1 MAIFTNQALLS
12 YRNGSVSSNIV
23 SGEIV
28 GVLTATKNA
37 LLTTYSAGD
46 TVSYV
51 IAIYNSGTSALTGV
65 NISDDL
71 GAYPFGSTT
80 LVPLTYLDG
89 SIAYYLDGALQP
101 APTVTATGTA
111 LEIEGITV
119 PQGGYALLIYEV
131 RLNDFAPLATGGEIT
146 NTATITSGNE
156 TVTASETINASTEP
170 ILSITKGVNPQ
181 TVSENGQLTYTFT
194 IQNFGNTEATAADT
208 LSVSDT
214 FDPILNPITVT
225 YNGTVW
231 TAGNE
236 YTYNSST
243 GLFTTTPGNITVPA
257 ATYSQD
263 PATGEWNVTP
273 GTATLV
279 VTGTV

>member
-28 GVLTATKNA
+28 GVLSATKNA

-51 IAIYNSGTSALTGV
+51 IAIYNSGSTPITDV
-65 NISDDL
+65 KISDDL

-89 SIAYYLDGALQP
+89 SIAYYLNGALQP
-101 APTVTATGTA
+101 APSVTATGTS
-111 LEIEGITV
+111 LIIEGITV
-119 PQGGYALLIYEV
+119 PQGGYALLIYEASI
-131 RLNDFAPLATGGEIT
+131 NDFAPLAAGSEII
-146 NTATITSGNE
+146 NTATVTSGNE
-156 TVTASETINASTEP
+156 TVTASETITVSNAP

-194 IQNFGNTEATAADT
+194 IQNFGNTDATAADT

-214 FDPILNPITVT
+214 FDPVLDPITVT
-225 YNGTVW
+225 YNGTAW
-231 TAGNE
+231 TAGVE
-236 YTYNSST
+236 YTYDPST
-243 GLFTTTPGNITVPA
+243 GLFTTNPGSITVPA

-263 PATGEWNVTP
+263 PTTGEWNVTP

>member
-101 APTVTATGTA
+101 APTVTATGTS

-263 PATGEWNVTP
+263 PTTGEWNVTP

>member
-12 YRNGSVSSNIV
+12 YRNGTVSSNV
-23 SGEIV
+23 VTGEIV
-28 GVLTATKNA
+28 GVLTANKNA

-46 TVSYV
+46 TVTYV
-51 IAIYNSGTSALTGV
+51 IGVYNSGNSPITNVSV
-65 NISDDL
+65 SDNL

-80 LVPLTYLDG
+80 LVPLTYSDG
-89 SIAYYLDGALQP
+89 SIAYYLNGALQ
-101 APTVTATGTA
+101 APPQVTATGTS

-119 PQGGYALLIYEV
+119 PAGGYALLLYEARV
-131 RLNDFAPLATGGEIT
+131 NDFAPLAPGGQIN
-146 NTATITSGNE
+146 NTANVTNGSESVTAEETITVNS
-156 TVTASETINASTEP
+156 EP
-170 ILSITKGVNPQ
+170 ILSITKGVTPQ

-194 IQNFGNTEATAADT
+194 IQNFGNTEADDDDA

-231 TAGNE
+231 TEGVE
-236 YTYNSST
+236 YTYDAAT
-243 GLFTTTPGNITVPA
+243 GLFTTIPGNITVPA
-257 ATYSQD
+257 AVYSQD
-263 PATGEWNVTP
+263 PTTGEWNVTP
-273 GTATLV
+273 GSATLT

>member
-12 YRNGSVSSNIV
+12 YRNGTVSSNV
-23 SGEIV
+23 VTGEIV
-28 GVLTATKNA
+28 GVLTANKNA

-46 TVSYV
+46 TVTYV
-51 IAIYNSGTSALTGV
+51 IGVYNSGNSPITNVSV
-65 NISDDL
+65 SDNL

-80 LVPLTYLDG
+80 LVPLTYSDG
-89 SIAYYLDGALQP
+89 SIAYYLNGALQ
-101 APTVTATGTA
+101 APPQVTATGTS

-119 PQGGYALLIYEV
+119 PAGGYALLLYEARV
-131 RLNDFAPLATGGEIT
+131 NDFAPLAPGGQIN
-146 NTATITSGNE
+146 NTATVTNGSE
-156 TVTASETINASTEP
+156 SVTAEETITVNSEP
-170 ILSITKGVNPQ
+170 ILSITKGVTPQ

-194 IQNFGNTEATAADT
+194 IQNFGNTEADDDDA

-231 TAGNE
+231 TEGVE
-236 YTYNSST
+236 YTYDAAT
-243 GLFTTTPGNITVPA
+243 GLFTTIPGNITVPA
-257 ATYSQD
+257 AVYSQD
-263 PATGEWNVTP
+263 PTTGEWNVTP
-273 GTATLV
+273 GSATLT

>member
-12 YRNGSVSSNIV
+12 YRNGTVSSNV
-23 SGEIV
+23 VTGEIV
-28 GVLTATKNA
+28 GVLTANKNA

-51 IAIYNSGTSALTGV
+51 ISIYNSGTTALTGV
-65 NISDDL
+65 SVSDDL
-71 GAYPFGSTT
+71 GAYPFGATT
-80 LVPLTYLDG
+80 LVPLTYIDG
-89 SIAYYLDGALQP
+89 SIAYYLDGVLQP
-101 APTVTATGTA
+101 APTVTATGTT
-111 LEIEGITV
+111 LDIEGITV

-131 RLNDFAPLATGGEIT
+131 RLNDYAPLATGGEIT

-263 PATGEWNVTP
+263 PTTGEWNVTP

>member
-51 IAIYNSGTSALTGV
+51 IAIYNSGTTALTGV

-101 APTVTATGTA
+101 APTVTATGTS